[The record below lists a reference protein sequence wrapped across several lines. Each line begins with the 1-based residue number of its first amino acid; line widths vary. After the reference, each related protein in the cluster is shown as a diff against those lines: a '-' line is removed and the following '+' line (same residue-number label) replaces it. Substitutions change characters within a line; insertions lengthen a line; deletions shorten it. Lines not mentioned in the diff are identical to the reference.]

1 MNLIISLVIGTL
13 FAGGIYLVLRRS
25 VVKLILGLVL
35 LSHGAHLLLFLMGD
49 RLVKARTPFVS
60 AETGVA
66 PADSADPLIQ
76 ALILTAIVISLGL
89 LTFVM
94 ALAYRTDQAVGSDD
108 LNAMTST
115 DEL

>member
-1 MNLIISLVIGTL
+1 MNLILSLVVGTL

-35 LSHGAHLLLFLMGD
+35 FSHGAHLLIFLMGD
-49 RLVKARTPFVS
+49 GLVKARTPFVR

-66 PADSADPLIQ
+66 PPDSADPLVQ

-94 ALAYRTDQAVGSDD
+94 ALAYRADQAVGSDNLD
-108 LNAMTST
+108 DMTST
-115 DEL
+115 DQL